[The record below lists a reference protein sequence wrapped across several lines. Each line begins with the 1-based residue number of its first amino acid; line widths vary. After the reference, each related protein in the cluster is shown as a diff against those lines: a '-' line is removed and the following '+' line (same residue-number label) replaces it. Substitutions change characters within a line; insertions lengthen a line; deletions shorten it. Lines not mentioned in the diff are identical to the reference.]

1 MANVVVID
9 DGTREYTIKNQ
20 FDEEI
25 CKIHFRPA
33 DFSIVDRYNAMM
45 KDFDKIVEPLKDL
58 SLKNDGTAAFDKDWT
73 TLKKVESDV
82 IDKIAGLFGMD
93 DARGIFA
100 ERNAFSSIGGEFY
113 CLRVLTALQNVITEA
128 VEQEAELS
136 EKRMAKYLD
145 DIPEAVDAGAT
156 ADNT

>member
-9 DGTREYTIKNQ
+9 DGTREYTIQNQ
-20 FDEEI
+20 FGAEI
-25 CKIHFRPA
+25 CKVHFRPA

-58 SLKNDGTAAFDKDWT
+58 SLRNDGTAAFDKDWV

-82 IDKIAGLFGMD
+82 IEKIAGLFGMD
-93 DARGIFA
+93 DAKGIFA

-113 CLRVLTALQNVITEA
+113 CSRVLNALQQAVTEA
-128 VEQEAELS
+128 VEQEAKLS

-145 DIPEAVDAGAT
+145 DIPEAINAGKT
-156 ADNT
+156 AENA